1 MTWLYNETPF
11 EGPDKEI
18 GFVYLITNLSNG
30 RKYIGKKNFWFAKTK
45 QVKGKKKR
53 FKVESDWKDYWSSS
67 DELKADVAAIGQENF
82 KREILHLC
90 YNKGSMNYLEAKL
103 QMIHGVLES
112 DMWYNSYI
120 MCRVNKSHVKL
131 TP

>member
-1 MTWLYNETPF
+1 MTWTYNGTAFEAPET
-11 EGPDKEI
+11 EI
-18 GFVYLITNLSNG
+18 GFVYLITNLTNG

-53 FKVESDWKDYWSSS
+53 FKIESDWRDYWSSS
-67 DELKADVAAIGQENF
+67 DELKADVELLGEHNF

-103 QMIHGVLES
+103 QMIHEVLES
-112 DMWYNSYI
+112 DQWYNSYI
-120 MCRVNKSHVKL
+120 MCRINKSHVKL
-131 TP
+131 KT